1 MDVMNDVVS
10 SQSTR
15 DLITNE
21 LEGRLDEENEHA
33 LHLKQMIEGKEDV
46 MERMR
51 KEFDDLRV
59 QMEKET
65 DTKRN
70 EISDLNGE
78 VVEQSSRVSSRDR
91 EFLQL
96 KANMD
101 DMKLQ
106 HEAEVALL
114 KREIDEFD
122 ANEYEVQR
130 VHHRNISLED
140 EVSTLRNKL
149 GRMQMNEREN
159 STTLLS
165 PQSSTRVLRTRNDGL
180 KDEVEKLQRK
190 LRRMKRKASRVEI

>member
-1 MDVMNDVVS
+1 
-10 SQSTR
+10 
-15 DLITNE
+15 
-21 LEGRLDEENEHA
+21 
-33 LHLKQMIEGKEDV
+33 